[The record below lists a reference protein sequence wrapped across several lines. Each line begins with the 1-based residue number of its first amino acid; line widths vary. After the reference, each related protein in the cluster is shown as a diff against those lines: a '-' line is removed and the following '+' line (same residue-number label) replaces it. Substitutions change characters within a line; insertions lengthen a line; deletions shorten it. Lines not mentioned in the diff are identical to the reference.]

1 MRLLITVS
9 LVASLVM
16 AGLLLWGMCNHP
28 TLRVSTAQ
36 AATYTI
42 WFLLSAA
49 GLMAH
54 VTS

>member
-9 LVASLVM
+9 LVASFIM
-16 AGLLLWGMCNHP
+16 AAVLMLGMCSHP
-28 TLRVSTAQ
+28 TLRASTAQ
-36 AATYTI
+36 AASITI

-54 VTS
+54 ITS